1 MSEQNPYKTLGLAES
16 ASFEEIQAAKQKL
29 SQQHQNDSTLVE
41 SLEAAYDAII
51 MERLRQRQQGTL
63 DVPDQ
68 IRFAETP
75 KKSFELPK
83 SIDTSNLPNWLV
95 DLRDQ
100 PEPQDLNWA
109 LGVNGAI
116 AVTGLLLDVS
126 LASTILTVVLV
137 VNIYLLYRK
146 ENRFGRAFL
155 VGLSSLILGVA
166 IGSGVNALIGSPG
179 GSLAIAPEQI
189 LIITSCI
196 TGGLSSSFLR

>member
-16 ASFEEIQAAKQKL
+16 ASFEEIQAAKLKL

-83 SIDTSNLPNWLV
+83 SIDSSNLPNWLV

-100 PEPQDLNWA
+100 PEPQDLNWS

-116 AVTGLLLDVS
+116 AATGLFLDVS
-126 LASTILTVVLV
+126 LASTILTALLV
-137 VNIYLLYRK
+137 ANIYLLYRK

-155 VGLSSLILGVA
+155 VGVSSLILGVA
-166 IGSGVNALIGSPG
+166 IGSGINALIASQG

-196 TGGLSSSFLR
+196 SGGLTSSFLR

>member
-29 SQQHQNDSTLVE
+29 SQQHQNDSILVE

-116 AVTGLLLDVS
+116 AATGLFLDVS
-126 LASTILTVVLV
+126 LASTILTVLLV
-137 VNIYLLYRK
+137 ANIYLLYRK

-155 VGLSSLILGVA
+155 VGVSSLILGVA
-166 IGSGVNALIGSPG
+166 VGSGVNALIGSQG

>member
-116 AVTGLLLDVS
+116 AAAGLFLEAS
-126 LASTILTVVLV
+126 LASTILTALLV
-137 VNIYLLYRK
+137 ANIYLLYRK

-155 VGLSSLILGVA
+155 VGVSSLILGVA
-166 IGSGVNALIGSPG
+166 IGSGINALIASQG

-196 TGGLSSSFLR
+196 SGGLTSSFLR

>member
-166 IGSGVNALIGSPG
+166 IGSGVNALIGSQG
-179 GSLAIAPEQI
+179 GNLAIAPEQI

>member
-166 IGSGVNALIGSPG
+166 IGSGVNALIGSQG
-179 GSLAIAPEQI
+179 GNLAIAPEQI
-189 LIITSCI
+189 LIIASCI

>member
-116 AVTGLLLDVS
+116 AVTGLFLDVS
-126 LASTILTVVLV
+126 LASTILTVLLV
-137 VNIYLLYRK
+137 ANIYLLYRK

-166 IGSGVNALIGSPG
+166 VGSGVNALIGSQVE
-179 GSLAIAPEQI
+179 SLAIAPEQI

>member
-29 SQQHQNDSTLVE
+29 SQQYQGDSTQVE

-51 MERLRQRQQGTL
+51 MDRLRQRQQGTL
-63 DVPDQ
+63 EVPDQ
-68 IRFAETP
+68 IRFAEPP

-83 SIDTSNLPNWLV
+83 VISASNLPNWLV
-95 DLRDQ
+95 NLRDQ
-100 PEPQDLNWA
+100 PEPQDINLA

-116 AVTGLLLDVS
+116 AAAGLFLNAG
-126 LASTILTVVLV
+126 LASTILTALLI

-146 ENRFGRAFL
+146 ENRFGRAAL
-155 VGLSSLILGVA
+155 VGIASLIVGVV
-166 IGSGVNALIGSPG
+166 IGSGINALLASQGVVW
-179 GSLAIAPEQI
+179 AIAPEQI

-196 TGGLSSSFLR
+196 VGGLASSFLR

>member
-29 SQQHQNDSTLVE
+29 SQQHQNDSILVE

-75 KKSFELPK
+75 KKSFDLPK

-116 AVTGLLLDVS
+116 AVTGLFLNVS
-126 LASTILTVVLV
+126 LASTILTVLLIA
-137 VNIYLLYRK
+137 NIYLLYRK

-155 VGLSSLILGVA
+155 VGVSSLILGVA
-166 IGSGVNALIGSPG
+166 IGSGVNALIGSTG

-189 LIITSCI
+189 LIITSCL